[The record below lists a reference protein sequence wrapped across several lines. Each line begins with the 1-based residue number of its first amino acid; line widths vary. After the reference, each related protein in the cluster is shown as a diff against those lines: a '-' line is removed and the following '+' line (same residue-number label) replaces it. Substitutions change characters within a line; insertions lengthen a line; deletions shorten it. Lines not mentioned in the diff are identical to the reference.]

1 MLLGFCPIKYTGY
14 KYNQDKICLS
24 YEESLKTYYESVDI
38 CQREGGD
45 LIRVD
50 SLHKHSIMKEFVGK
64 DLAFSELK
72 FLFLC

>member
-14 KYNQDKICLS
+14 IYNQDKICLS

-45 LIRVD
+45 PIRVD

-64 DLAFSELK
+64 ELK
-72 FLFLC
+72 FLVLC